1 MLCLE
6 MGVLALQALSGVLE
20 LIQSGVGLSFV
31 VTMIIFS
38 VPQASGFSSKWL
50 LVGSPKW
57 GLECG
62 RSFSVVLLHTQLSGV
77 SCGCGSEGS
86 PYSVDPSTP
95 PSTS

>member
-6 MGVLALQALSGVLE
+6 MGVLLLCQALSGVLE
-20 LIQSGVGLSFV
+20 LIQSGVGLGFV
-31 VTMIIFS
+31 VTVVIFS

-62 RSFSVVLLHTQLSGV
+62 RFFSVVLLSGV
-77 SCGCGSEGS
+77 SCGCGTERS
-86 PYSVDPSTP
+86 PYC
-95 PSTS
+95 